1 VLACGVR
8 CPRILAQNRNVR
20 GSLGDSFADRTAD
33 GTEPHL
39 RAAVASLQFL
49 VDGYTLAVLADCW
62 AAASSPAEQESIV
75 RMSDLLHTLIREP
88 VFASEPVFL
97 FGLPFALIG
106 LGVALDR
113 AYPAWFGW
121 SGFAVGAATLI
132 TGITWFAVV
141 DLVPELTLWAA
152 LQPLEWLWHL
162 VLGVVMW
169 RESNT
174 AREAAIE

>member
-1 VLACGVR
+1 
-8 CPRILAQNRNVR
+8 
-20 GSLGDSFADRTAD
+20 
-33 GTEPHL
+33 
-39 RAAVASLQFL
+39 
-49 VDGYTLAVLADCW
+49 
-62 AAASSPAEQESIV
+62 
-75 RMSDLLHTLIREP
+75 MSDLLHTLIREP